1 MNQETI
7 IVQALK
13 QQAKDKAALVAFGFD
28 TTEQLIEQ
36 LKKSF
41 PTFSN
46 ILLGT
51 DVYKM
56 GHMEQMKKGVTKIV
70 AYLVSRSDKH
80 YSHMVI
86 SGFTHIFS
94 TYLSR
99 KITREHCLEF
109 LENKKAIC
117 SLAKATHS
125 TEEESRRK
133 IMSLADLGYIPLE
146 IKALPEGTV
155 MKSKNMIATITNTHK
170 DFAWCVGFFESLILK
185 VWESICVSSCVFA
198 YRQTVDYF
206 FNLSVDAEKDWLR
219 EYIIHDF
226 GYRSTGTEEG
236 AVVTSAAQLLLSKG
250 SDSVPA
256 REYVIRMLG
265 AKRESDI
272 MASPPASEHAVA
284 CSYGL
289 DKKGELDY
297 ITNMLTT
304 YIGVTSLVSDT
315 KNVFDFV
322 TDIAGEVKDLILTR
336 EGKTVFRPDSGNP
349 EDIICGDPNA
359 PVGSKEWKGVLQ
371 LLDEGFGHTVNK
383 KGYKVLNE
391 KVGLIYGD
399 GMFLQ
404 RYVRTVLRMLSM
416 GYSAENLII
425 GVGGILRMHT
435 RDTLGMA
442 LKDLWMVIDDVPTDI
457 QKDPITDPG
466 KKSHKGLPALILNK
480 DGDHETIDGCTMEQ
494 FENSLLET
502 VFKDGQI
509 IYVSVFADSRARA
522 SAGLVKYVL
531 TKADIMRIADYP

>member
-1 MNQETI
+1 
-7 IVQALK
+7 
-13 QQAKDKAALVAFGFD
+13 
-28 TTEQLIEQ
+28 
-36 LKKSF
+36 
-41 PTFSN
+41 
-46 ILLGT
+46 
-51 DVYKM
+51 
-56 GHMEQMKKGVTKIV
+56 
-70 AYLVSRSDKH
+70 
-80 YSHMVI
+80 
-86 SGFTHIFS
+86 
-94 TYLSR
+94 
-99 KITREHCLEF
+99 
-109 LENKKAIC
+109 
-117 SLAKATHS
+117 
-125 TEEESRRK
+125 
-133 IMSLADLGYIPLE
+133 
-146 IKALPEGTV
+146 
-155 MKSKNMIATITNTHK
+155 
-170 DFAWCVGFFESLILK
+170 

-206 FNLSVDAEKDWLR
+206 FNLSVDADMDWLR

-236 AVVTSAAQLLLSKG
+236 ATVTSAAQLLLSKG

-289 DKKGELDY
+289 DRAGEREY
-297 ITNMLTT
+297 KIKMLTT
-304 YIGVTSLVSDT
+304 YDGVKSLVADS
-315 KNVFDFV
+315 KNVYDFV
-322 TDIAGEVKDLILTR
+322 TESAEDEEIKDLILTR

-349 EDIICGDPNA
+349 EDVICGDRNA

-391 KVGLIYGD
+391 KIGLIYGD

-404 RYVRTVLRMLSM
+404 RYVRTVLRMLFM

-435 RDTLGMA
+435 RDTLGVA
-442 LKDLWMVIDDVPTDI
+442 LKDLWMVIDGVPTDI

-480 DGDHETIDGCTMEQ
+480 DGDHETVDGCTMEQ
-494 FENSLLET
+494 FEASLL
-502 VFKDGQI
+502 VPAFRDGKVL
-509 IYVSVFADSRARA
+509 YDPDFAASRVRA
-522 SAGLVKYVL
+522 NAGLAKYKM
-531 TKADIMRIADYP
+531 TKADIMKIADYA